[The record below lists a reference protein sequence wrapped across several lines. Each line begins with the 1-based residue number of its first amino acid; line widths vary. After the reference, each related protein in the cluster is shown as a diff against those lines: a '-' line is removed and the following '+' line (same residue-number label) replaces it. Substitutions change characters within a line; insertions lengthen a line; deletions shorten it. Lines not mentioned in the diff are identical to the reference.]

1 MLEVWLDLRWRDRR
15 EEEWRYGERER
26 FFAGDLDLGEVDDL
40 EDWEWERDRLL
51 RCGGLSGEVMGR
63 MAVVREG
70 ALEVGGV
77 DKFDLVSCRACWVDD
92 TG

>member
-40 EDWEWERDRLL
+40 EDW
-51 RCGGLSGEVMGR
+51 GG
-63 MAVVREG
+63 
-70 ALEVGGV
+70 
-77 DKFDLVSCRACWVDD
+77 W
-92 TG
+92 